1 MHANRVT
8 NIYLCASIK
17 KSYVDGIIK
26 RQSAIIGMVGAIIAV
41 TAYVAIWKFQW
52 YSSGWM
58 AVVVLIAPLLL
69 GIVAQVLAKRA
80 LQGAISL
87 KQCVLAFLIVVVL
100 FFIAE
105 ALVNYLIFVVID
117 PSAQEEMREA
127 TLKAVST
134 NPNSAASSGVFK
146 EPTFTPGEYFRA
158 VLSKTLLYTV
168 IGIISGFFIKN
179 IKTSN

>member
-1 MHANRVT
+1 MRLNRVT
-8 NIYLCASIK
+8 NIYLCATVKIR
-17 KSYVDGIIK
+17 YVDGIIK
-26 RQSAIIGMVGAIIAV
+26 RQSAIIGLIGAIIASA
-41 TAYVAIWKFQW
+41 AYVAIWKLQW

-58 AVVVLIAPLLL
+58 AMVILITPLIL
-69 GIVAQVLAKRA
+69 GITAQILAKRA

-100 FFIAE
+100 FFVAE
-105 ALVNYLIFVVID
+105 ALINYFIFVIMD

-179 IKTSN
+179 IKTTS